1 MKPVDHLYSDKN
13 DSERTI
19 EERFQ
24 CLIDS
29 LSEACFGID
38 YQWRYIFFNTT
49 AELLAG
55 MKRKEV
61 LGQDIRVV
69 FPDIVKSSILKEYEY
84 VMEHRTPRRVIG
96 RLTLP
101 GGRKGRFAVRISPI
115 PEGIFCL
122 VQELDERAQ
131 ILKELKESE
140 AFLMALLNAPHD
152 YAILVTDSANHIAFA
167 NDAARTMFGYSRKEL
182 AGKNVMLLIPEETW
196 NKLSEVSLKDNDEER
211 SYEAELPRKQGP
223 AFPALLSAY
232 TLYNNLKALSAR
244 ITFVKDLTSQK
255 EIETRRLQAT
265 RFKAIAELTKDVAHN
280 FNNLLGS
287 IMGCAQMLKA
297 SAGAPAYDGA
307 KLSRLLD
314 QILNSGS
321 RMTELV
327 QNMLAF
333 TGMMEPIP
341 LNPKLA
347 ENLDTSIREA
357 IDLVQPALDQRMSE
371 KGLRIEV
378 IYKPFSCPQL
388 KYLTENIRAVI
399 IQILLNAMEALDRD
413 GKITISGQWPAK
425 TPDGAEMVLIEVRDT
440 GRGMDKETL
449 ERAVDPLFSTK
460 KTVGV
465 GVGLTLAF
473 GIIRRLDGHL
483 DIESEP
489 NKGTTV
495 KIWLPVNHS
504 SHN

>member
-1 MKPVDHLYSDKN
+1 LDRS
-13 DSERTI
+13 I

-38 YQWRYIFFNTT
+38 DQWRYIFFNTT

-55 MKRKEV
+55 MKREEV

-69 FPDIVKSSILKEYEY
+69 FPDIVSSSILQEYEY
-84 VMEHRTPRRVIG
+84 VMKNKTPRRVVG

-101 GGRKGRFAVRISPI
+101 DGRKGRFAIQISPI

-152 YAILVTDSANHIAFA
+152 YAILVTDPASRIAFA

-196 NKLSEVSLKDNDEER
+196 SKLAEISKKNIDEEI
-211 SYEAELPRKQGP
+211 SYEVELPRKHGP
-223 AFPALLSAY
+223 VFPASLSTY
-232 TLYNNLKALSAR
+232 TLYNRLKALTAR
-244 ITFVKDLTSQK
+244 ITFVKDLTGQK
-255 EIETRRLQAT
+255 EIEARRLQAT

-287 IMGCAQMLKA
+287 IMGCAQMLKI
-297 SAGAPAYDGA
+297 SADAPTYDAA

-333 TGMMEPIP
+333 TGMLDPIP
-341 LNPKLA
+341 STPKLA

-357 IDLVQPALDQRMSE
+357 ISLVQPALDQCMSE
-371 KGLRIEV
+371 KGIKIGV
-378 IYKPFSCPQL
+378 TYTPFNCPRL
-388 KYLTENIRAVI
+388 NYLTENIRAVI
-399 IQILLNAMEALDRD
+399 IQVLLNAVEAMDRD
-413 GKITISGQWPAK
+413 GQITLSGQWPAK
-425 TPDGAEMVLIEVRDT
+425 TPDGEEMVLLEIRDT

-473 GIIRRLDGHL
+473 GIIRRLDGNL
-483 DIESEP
+483 TIESAPE
-489 NKGTTV
+489 KGTTV
-495 KIWLPVNHS
+495 RIWLPVNHHS
-504 SHN
+504 SIYK